1 MGNRKIVSLFNVTL
15 VLDRSALP
23 YLLVTPPT
31 PAKTFYPVRV
41 RAFSATVPFRG
52 RAVRC
57 SNHRRSIVS
66 DWRVA
71 FVLVLEQKDTSAIL
85 RAQIIPEIIFM
96 SAN

>member
-1 MGNRKIVSLFNVTL
+1 MAI
-15 VLDRSALP
+15 D
-23 YLLVTPPT
+23 
-31 PAKTFYPVRV
+31 KTNQQYPVRV

-57 SNHRRSIVS
+57 SNDRRSIVS
-66 DWRVA
+66 DWQVA